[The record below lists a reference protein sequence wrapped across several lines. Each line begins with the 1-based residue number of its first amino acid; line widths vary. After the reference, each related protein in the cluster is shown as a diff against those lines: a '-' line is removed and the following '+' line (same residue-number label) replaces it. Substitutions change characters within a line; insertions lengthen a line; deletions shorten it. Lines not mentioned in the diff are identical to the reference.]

1 RAHAGGEISLPQ
13 FNQHCAAAH
22 FSGIPIG
29 ASVRP
34 TETVSAIPSQTGH
47 SMDGSELQQIEQRIK
62 EGYYEADADAL
73 CVMRRLLAEVRRFR
87 EEALAAAPEML
98 I

>member
-1 RAHAGGEISLPQ
+1 
-13 FNQHCAAAH
+13 
-22 FSGIPIG
+22 
-29 ASVRP
+29 
-34 TETVSAIPSQTGH
+34 
-47 SMDGSELQQIEQRIK
+47 MDGSELQQIEQRIK

-87 EEALAAAPEML
+87 EEALTAAPEML